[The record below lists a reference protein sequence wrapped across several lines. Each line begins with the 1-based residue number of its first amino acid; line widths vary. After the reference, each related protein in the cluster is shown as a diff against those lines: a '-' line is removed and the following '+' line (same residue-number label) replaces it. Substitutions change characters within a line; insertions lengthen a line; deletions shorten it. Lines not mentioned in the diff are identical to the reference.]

1 MDCFSLFSNEKH
13 ILAHIDESGNFSS
26 RAVSVTAE
34 TFYELKGS
42 ADTYI
47 SMNPFKSGRR
57 ISENVSRFAML
68 YADIDVSHG
77 ECADAE
83 WAKQSV
89 LYALENDVF
98 GVTVP
103 TPSYVIDSGRGL
115 YLWWVLEGGE
125 DRAELWSTVERKLVY
140 ALLPYG
146 ADTHCIDAARIM
158 RVPGTVNSKNGRTVT
173 VLRATDERFT
183 LDDIVENYGFGDSFA
198 APTATADSKAKKLGD
213 RSKKLGGRSKKLG
226 GAFAAVNLRAATA
239 DAAKRSAI
247 LEARIRDIYRIAEAQ
262 KWDSDDR
269 CKKEVM
275 CFLVRHMALENGYSS
290 DEAARLA
297 LGLNARFARPL
308 AVNFVLGR
316 TASAETAKKRNVAY
330 NYKSDTL
337 AKLLL
342 DGDTE
347 VFCENIITRAEA
359 LRRKSVRNKAAYEKR
374 IDYKR
379 KSDEVHR
386 RRYAI
391 ASLILKGKKAAYISR
406 ALHISRAT
414 YYRELP
420 QAMRIAE
427 VIFKKRSCLKNSVA
441 ILYIYYNYL
450 FPFSS
455 PSSLPASTE
464 SSSAPPASFPY
475 FRSGGFAVVEAVVD
489 RRRYQG
495 MINDDL
501 GGSASLTA

>member
-1 MDCFSLFSNEKH
+1 MDCLDLFVNEKH
-13 ILAHIDESGNFSS
+13 IIAHIDENGNFSS
-26 RAVSVTAE
+26 ESVRITA
-34 TFYELKGS
+34 TTLADLNGS
-42 ADTYI
+42 VDTYI
-47 SMNPFKSGRR
+47 SMNPFKSGKRV
-57 ISENVSRFAML
+57 SENVSRFAML
-68 YADIDVSHG
+68 YADIDVAHG
-77 ECADAE
+77 NCTDTE

-89 LYALENDVF
+89 LYALETDVF

-103 TPSYVIDSGRGL
+103 TPTFIIDSGRGL
-115 YLWWVLEGGE
+115 YLWWVLEAGE
-125 DRAELWSTVERKLVY
+125 KRAELWSTVERQLVY
-140 ALLPYG
+140 KLLPYG
-146 ADTHCIDAARIM
+146 ADTHCTDAARVF

-173 VLRATDERFT
+173 VLRATAERYT
-183 LDDIVENYGFGDSFA
+183 LDDIVENYGFDDSFV
-198 APTATADSKAKKLGD
+198 APVATADSKAKKIGGGK
-213 RSKKLGGRSKKLG
+213 SKKIG
-226 GAFAAVNLRAATA
+226 GAFSAVNFKAATA
-239 DAAKRSAI
+239 DTAKRNAI

-262 KWDSDDR
+262 NWDSDDR

-275 CFLVRHMALENGYSS
+275 CFLVRHMALENGLSS

-297 LGLNARFARPL
+297 LGLNARFERPL
-308 AVNFVLGR
+308 PIDFVLGR
-316 TASAETAKKRNVAY
+316 TASAETAKKRGIAY

-342 DGDTE
+342 DGNTE

-379 KSDEVHR
+379 KSDELHR

-427 VIFKKRSCLKNSVA
+427 TIFKNRACLKNSA
-441 ILYIYYNYL
+441 SILSIYNNSF

-455 PSSLPASTE
+455 PSSLTASKA
-464 SSSAPPASFPY
+464 SPSAPPDLLPY
-475 FRSGGFAVVEAVVD
+475 FHFGGFATVEAVTD

-495 MINDDL
+495 MIDDDL